1 MFQGCFGKWVHA
13 AIFAVTFCLGLVGC
27 GSSSGDSAGILIETN
42 TGNKGLAR
50 VYVSTEV
57 WDLSTG

>member
-13 AIFAVTFCLGLVGC
+13 AILAVTFCLGLVGC